1 MFLVF
6 MVEHFTIFVM
16 QVNVH
21 KKGTVKHFL
30 TEATSK
36 VLTGC
41 VLATPVHGNG
51 AQ

>member
-21 KKGTVKHFL
+21 KKELLNIFL
-30 TEATSK
+30 LK
-36 VLTGC
+36 QLRRF
-41 VLATPVHGNG
+41 
-51 AQ
+51 